1 MLKKFKVL
9 FFSLICVLTLAGSSI
24 VMAADDSASQKDLDA
39 IVKALKG
46 FKFEGLGYLSYQ
58 DGQKNANGTDYSQF
72 TIKRGYLTV
81 KKEIT
86 PWLSARITSDL
97 SQVSDPSV
105 TVTNAD
111 ATKTTITD
119 NFDGSYALRLKYLY
133 AQINLPDAAFLT
145 KPAFEVGMV
154 HRTWIDFEEHINWYR
169 VQDSMFLERNSIVGS
184 ADAGVT
190 FMSLLGGTM
199 DKDYQKEVNSSYPG
213 RYGSVSLGIYNGGGY
228 SAAENNTNKAV
239 EGRITIRPLPD
250 VIPGLQFSY
259 IGITGKGNKATDPD
273 WKVSSGYV
281 SYEQKYVTLTGQ
293 YYTGTGNQGGSD
305 TNKKKGYSAFTE
317 IKPTNK
323 FSIIGRYDNFDPNKD
338 KSNDENNRTIVGVAY
353 MIDKPHNNMVLLDYD
368 TVSYKDPAKKDD
380 KRLQLSLQ
388 VAF

>member
-9 FFSLICVLTLAGSSI
+9 FFSLICVITLAGSSL
-24 VMAADDSASQKDLDA
+24 VLAADDSASQKDVDS

-72 TIKRGYLTV
+72 TVKRGYLTV

-145 KPAFEVGMV
+145 KPTFEVGMA

-169 VQDSMFLERNSIVGS
+169 VQDSMFL
-184 ADAGVT
+184 
-190 FMSLLGGTM
+190 
-199 DKDYQKEVNSSYPG
+199 KETA
-213 RYGSVSLGIYNGGGY
+213 L
-228 SAAENNTNKAV
+228 
-239 EGRITIRPLPD
+239 
-250 VIPGLQFSY
+250 
-259 IGITGKGNKATDPD
+259 
-273 WKVSSGYV
+273 
-281 SYEQKYVTLTGQ
+281 
-293 YYTGTGNQGGSD
+293 
-305 TNKKKGYSAFTE
+305 
-317 IKPTNK
+317 
-323 FSIIGRYDNFDPNKD
+323 
-338 KSNDENNRTIVGVAY
+338 
-353 MIDKPHNNMVLLDYD
+353 
-368 TVSYKDPAKKDD
+368 
-380 KRLQLSLQ
+380 
-388 VAF
+388 